1 MTILYYFLCVC
12 AGKTMNGS
20 LLSRSGKPTVVQ
32 AQSRHVVDK
41 KEVQVAELYLTAWPN
56 LAW

>member
-1 MTILYYFLCVC
+1 
-12 AGKTMNGS
+12 MNGS

-56 LAW
+56 LAWWLTTGWAGPEESE